1 MKIRSLVSVVVVL
14 VAALGVRAIADTNPL
29 SYDDAGMHFQAPA
42 GWQRVPSAQDSSSP
56 GLDDKK
62 VLALFTYA
70 PSKTDARVIS
80 IVADPF
86 DDGGLDAAENAHET
100 DMRQESDSTLISGKT
115 KVTLANGMPAWFL
128 KATQGDD
135 PFKSSQVYEY
145 VVFDGSRRIV
155 VAYSGHQYGFSEDD
169 AKKALSTLYVVVYPK
184 HRP

>member
-1 MKIRSLVSVVVVL
+1 
-14 VAALGVRAIADTNPL
+14 
-29 SYDDAGMHFQAPA
+29 
-42 GWQRVPSAQDSSSP
+42 
-56 GLDDKK
+56 
-62 VLALFTYA
+62 
-70 PSKTDARVIS
+70 
-80 IVADPF
+80 
-86 DDGGLDAAENAHET
+86 
-100 DMRQESDSTLISGKT
+100 MREESDSTLISGKHKT
-115 KVTLANGMPAWFL
+115 TLANGMPAWFL